1 MTYISDAN
9 DRATILA
16 DADTFFL
23 NSGYFAASD
32 ADEVTN
38 YSSYFGVSK
47 FPAYWSI
54 GQYTSGLIQVYDLVV
69 PLDPVRATT
78 YLCRLGAIAGAL
90 LANRDDTRGFPKDPF
105 RGRVMPAWGGES
117 GGPRR
122 EVEHRCRHFRT
133 TCLRNDCICASRAG
147 PARPIPTIPRPGD
160 RSGHGSHRNLRGVP
174 ARAPSRRRR
183 PACLLRLPVEL
194 QKPQMRQRWGM
205 CEDVPCR
212 SWPSTSIQPESLH
225 DEGAR

>member
-47 FPAYWSI
+47 FPDYWLI
-54 GQYTSGLIQVYDLVV
+54 GQQTSGLIQVYDLVV

-105 RGRVMPAWGGES
+105 RGRVMPAWGAKAEDRDGKWNTDVDTS
-117 GGPRR
+117 GLLVYAMAAFARRVLDRPGRYPQFHDQAIALVTAAIETYEAFRPELHLVEDILVPDMAGWRR
-122 EVEHRCRHFRT
+122 ERMPVMTNELAYFD
-133 TCLRNDCICASRAG
+133 LAPASGVSSVVAG
-147 PARPIPTIPRPGD
+147 AGVD
-160 RSGHGSHRNLRGVP
+160 ANL
-174 ARAPSRRRR
+174 
-183 PACLLRLPVEL
+183 
-194 QKPQMRQRWGM
+194 
-205 CEDVPCR
+205 
-212 SWPSTSIQPESLH
+212 
-225 DEGAR
+225 